1 MLRFFL
7 KLEYDGN
14 KRLKRRLT
22 VNQIHFAMQLGGVQ
36 TVHIS
41 VILTVKQNSDPE
53 NLSSISGVRVRDFD
67 WKV

>member
-1 MLRFFL
+1 MLSFFL

-22 VNQIHFAMQLGGVQ
+22 VNQIQFAMQLRGVQ

-53 NLSSISGVRVRDFD
+53 NLSSISGVRVRDFG

>member
-1 MLRFFL
+1 M
-7 KLEYDGN
+7 E

-22 VNQIHFAMQLGGVQ
+22 VNQIHFAVQLRGVQ

-53 NLSSISGVRVRDFD
+53 NLSCISGVRVRNFG
-67 WKV
+67 

>member
-1 MLRFFL
+1 MLSFFL

-22 VNQIHFAMQLGGVQ
+22 VNQIQFAMQLRGVQ

-53 NLSSISGVRVRDFD
+53 NLSSISGVRVRDFG
-67 WKV
+67 